1 MRQALDERNPPRRG
15 DVCVDFVSLVYV
27 ARLDEHLTKMTR
39 AGEVEVDRRLISRSE
54 YKSRNALG
62 ISLVRDLTIGVMYA
76 ESGKDCRL
84 HRIPSIC
91 RSEFHQPQSWTR
103 CRLSVRPRSA
113 TQ

>member
-1 MRQALDERNPPRRG
+1 MRVTRPAAAPNMRQTLDERNPPRRG
-15 DVCVDFVSLVYV
+15 DVCVDFVGLVYV

-62 ISLVRDLTIGVMYA
+62 ISLVRDLTIGVMNA

-91 RSEFHQPQSWTR
+91 RSEFH
-103 CRLSVRPRSA
+103 
-113 TQ
+113 